1 MELLFYLNG
10 FVSEM
15 ILRDI
20 IVVVNELVDLNKLKW
35 IMDFFKD
42 KIIIYFMV
50 LGNC

>member
-1 MELLFYLNG
+1 
-10 FVSEM
+10 M

-42 KIIIYFMV
+42 KMIMYIMV
-50 LGNC
+50 LGNF